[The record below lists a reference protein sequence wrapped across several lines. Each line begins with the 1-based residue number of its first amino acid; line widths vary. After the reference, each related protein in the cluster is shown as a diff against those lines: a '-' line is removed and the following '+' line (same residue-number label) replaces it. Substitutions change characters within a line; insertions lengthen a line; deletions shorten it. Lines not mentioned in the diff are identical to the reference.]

1 MYCNSLPFDTKYLQE
16 VCRSPYIQNPN
27 DFKTFTN
34 VYKPCTRSLCMNCNI
49 WYFCC
54 TFGILPQLDQNKHL
68 AIQCKYF
75 ELQNKY
81 LQIFSV
87 RILIYNSEKEDI
99 SEEDISEEDISEE
112 DTSEEDISE
121 EDFSEEDISEENIS
135 EEDIQRS
142 LREIN
147 I

>member
-1 MYCNSLPFDTKYLQE
+1 MQ
-16 VCRSPYIQNPN
+16 SPYIQNPN
-27 DFKTFTN
+27 DFNTFTN
-34 VYKPCTRSLCMNCNI
+34 VCKPCTRSLCMNCNI
-49 WYFCC
+49 WYFCF

-87 RILIYNSEKEDI
+87 RILIFKSEEEDI
-99 SEEDISEEDISEE
+99 SEEDISKKDISEE

-121 EDFSEEDISEENIS
+121 KDFSEEDISEENIS
-135 EEDIQRS
+135 EEDISEENIQRS
-142 LREIN
+142 LREKN

>member
-1 MYCNSLPFDTKYLQE
+1 MYCNSLSFDTKYLQE

-27 DFKTFTN
+27 DFNTFTN

-81 LQIFSV
+81 LQIFNI
-87 RILIYNSEKEDI
+87 RILIYNSEEEDI
-99 SEEDISEEDISEE
+99 SEEDISEEDISKE
-112 DTSEEDISE
+112 DISEEAISE
-121 EDFSEEDISEENIS
+121 EDFSEEDIS